1 VALIVTNG
9 GGRAH
14 DDRGAVLFDFGGT
27 LDADG
32 LRWSVRFH
40 EAYTAAGGQLG
51 ADAFEAVFRQSD
63 RALETHP
70 GIQGLGF
77 RVMLETQAG
86 ILRTLLPDG
95 SSVDPAA
102 IASRVHL
109 HAVQIVA
116 RNRPLLEALQP
127 RFRLGII
134 SNFTG
139 NLGICLTELGI
150 RDLFEIVT
158 DSAILGFAKPDARPF
173 THTIEALGL
182 PPQATWMVGDNFEA
196 DVRPGAKLGMQTVW
210 LAPAARPLPSGCVPT
225 ARIASLTELPSVLA
239 LAALPPRDQS
249 ACTA

>member
-1 VALIVTNG
+1 VTN

-40 EAYTAAGGQLG
+40 EAYAAGGGQLG
-51 ADAFEAVFRQSD
+51 ADAFEAVFRASD
-63 RALETHP
+63 RALETSP
-70 GIQGLGF
+70 GIREAGF

-86 ILRTLLPDG
+86 ILRALLPDG
-95 SSVDPAA
+95 TSIDPSAMA
-102 IASRVHL
+102 GRFHQQAL
-109 HAVQIVA
+109 QIVA

-139 NLGICLTELGI
+139 NLGICLKELGI

-173 THTIEALGL
+173 THTIEVLGL

-196 DVRPGAKLGMQTVW
+196 DIRPSAKLGMQTVW
-210 LAPAARPLPSGCVPT
+210 LAPAQRPLPPGCVPT
-225 ARIASLTELPSVLA
+225 ARIASLTELAGVLA
-239 LAALPPRDQS
+239 PAALPPRDPS

>member
-1 VALIVTNG
+1 VALIATNG
-9 GGRAH
+9 GPAR

-40 EAYTAAGGQLG
+40 EAYAAGGGQLG
-51 ADAFEAVFRQSD
+51 ADAFEALFQASD
-63 RALETHP
+63 RALETRP
-70 GIQGLGF
+70 GIRALGF

-86 ILRTLLPDG
+86 ILQTLLPDG
-95 SSVDPAA
+95 NSIDPGAMA
-102 IASRVHL
+102 HRVHQ
-109 HAVQIVA
+109 HAIQIVA

-127 RFRLGII
+127 RFRLGIV

-139 NLGICLTELGI
+139 NLGICLMELGI

-173 THTIEALGL
+173 MHTIEALGV

-196 DVRPGAKLGMQTVW
+196 DIRPGARLGMQTVW
-210 LAPAARPLPSGCVPT
+210 LAPPERLLPPGCVPT
-225 ARIASLTELPSVLA
+225 ARIASLMELPRVLA
-239 LAALPPRDQS
+239 SATLPPRDPS

>member
-1 VALIVTNG
+1 MTNG
-9 GGRAH
+9 GPAH

-40 EAYTAAGGQLG
+40 EAYAAGGGQLG
-51 ADAFEAVFRQSD
+51 AEAFETVFRASD
-63 RALETHP
+63 RALETSP
-70 GIQGLGF
+70 GIRGAGF

-95 SSVDPAA
+95 TSVDPGAMAGRFHEQA
-102 IASRVHL
+102 I
-109 HAVQIVA
+109 QIVA

-139 NLGICLTELGI
+139 NLGICLEELGI

-196 DVRPGAKLGMQTVW
+196 DIRPGARLGMQTVW
-210 LAPAARPLPSGCVPT
+210 LAPAQRPLPPGCVPT
-225 ARIASLTELPSVLA
+225 ARIASLTELAGVLA
-239 LAALPPRDQS
+239 APTLPPRDPS
-249 ACTA
+249 PCTA

>member
-1 VALIVTNG
+1 VALIVTN

-40 EAYTAAGGQLG
+40 EAYAAGGGQLG
-51 ADAFEAVFRQSD
+51 ADAFESLFRQSD
-63 RALETHP
+63 RALETYP
-70 GIQGLGF
+70 GIRGLGF
-77 RVMLETQAG
+77 RVMLDAQAG

-95 SSVDPAA
+95 ASIDPVAMA
-102 IASRVHL
+102 NRVHQQ
-109 HAVQIVA
+109 AVQIVA
-116 RNRPLLEALQP
+116 RNRPLLEGLQP

-158 DSAILGFAKPDARPF
+158 DSAILGFSKPDARPF

-182 PPQATWMVGDNFEA
+182 PPQETWMVGDNFEA
-196 DVRPGAKLGMQTVW
+196 DVRPGARLGMQTVW
-210 LAPAARPLPSGCVPT
+210 LAPAQRPLPTGCVPT
-225 ARIASLTELPSVLA
+225 ARIASLTELPRVLA
-239 LAALPPRDQS
+239 AATLPPRDPS

>member
-1 VALIVTNG
+1 MALIATNG
-9 GGRAH
+9 GPAR

-40 EAYTAAGGQLG
+40 EAYAAGGGLLG
-51 ADAFEAVFRQSD
+51 ADAFEALFRQSD
-63 RALETHP
+63 RALETSP
-70 GIQGLGF
+70 GIRGLGF

-95 SSVDPAA
+95 TSVDPDA
-102 IASRVHL
+102 IANRVHQQ
-109 HAVQIVA
+109 AIQTVA

-139 NLGICLTELGI
+139 NLGICLMELGI
-150 RDLFEIVT
+150 RDLFEVVT

-173 THTIEALGL
+173 AHTIEALGL
-182 PPQATWMVGDNFEA
+182 RPQTTWMVGDNFEA
-196 DVRPGAKLGMQTVW
+196 DIRPAAKLGMRTVW
-210 LAPAARPLPSGCVPT
+210 VAPAQRPLPPGCVPT
-225 ARIASLTELPSVLA
+225 ARIASLTELPGVLA
-239 LAALPPRDQS
+239 SAALPPCDRS
-249 ACTA
+249 ECTA

>member
-1 VALIVTNG
+1 VALIATNG
-9 GGRAH
+9 GPAPN
-14 DDRGAVLFDFGGT
+14 DRGAVLFDFGGT

-40 EAYTAAGGQLG
+40 EAYAAGGGQLG
-51 ADAFEAVFRQSD
+51 ADAFEALFRASD
-63 RALETHP
+63 RALETVP
-70 GIQGLGF
+70 GIRGLGF

-86 ILRTLLPDG
+86 LLRTLLPDG
-95 SSVDPAA
+95 AA
-102 IASRVHL
+102 IDPGAMANRVHEQ
-109 HAVQIVA
+109 AIQIVA

-158 DSAILGFAKPDARPF
+158 DSAVLGFAKPDARPF

-196 DVRPGAKLGMQTVW
+196 DIRPGAKLGMQTVW
-210 LAPAARPLPSGCVPT
+210 ITPAQRPLPPGCVPT
-225 ARIASLTELPSVLA
+225 ARIASLTELPGVLA
-239 LAALPPRDQS
+239 PATLPPRDPS

>member
-1 VALIVTNG
+1 MALTATNG
-9 GGRAH
+9 GPALG
-14 DDRGAVLFDFGGT
+14 DRGAVMFDFGGT

-40 EAYTAAGGQLG
+40 EAYVAGGGQLG
-51 ADAFEAVFRQSD
+51 ADAFEALFRASD
-63 RALETHP
+63 RALETFP
-70 GIQGLGF
+70 GIQTLGF

-86 ILRTLLPDG
+86 LLRTMLPDG
-95 SSVDPAA
+95 ASVDPGEMAN
-102 IASRVHL
+102 RVHRQ
-109 HAVQIVA
+109 AIQIVA

-158 DSAILGFAKPDARPF
+158 DSAVLGFSKPDPRPF
-173 THTIEALGL
+173 SHTIEALGL

-196 DVRPGAKLGMQTVW
+196 DIRPGARIGMQTVW
-210 LAPAARPLPSGCVPT
+210 LAPAHWPLPPGCVPT
-225 ARIASLTELPSVLA
+225 ARIASLTELLGVLVRA
-239 LAALPPRDQS
+239 TTPPRDPS